1 MANHFKF
8 SQVPV
13 VFLLK
18 LFETTERRIPDG
30 GRIFG
35 PALLGP
41 GCGISVTAVMPK
53 DESEE
58 AATHGG
64 ALCF

>member
-8 SQVPV
+8 IQVPV

-18 LFETTERRIPDG
+18 LQNEEAWMEAV
-30 GRIFG
+30 G

-41 GCGISVTAVMPK
+41 GSGVPVTAVVPK

>member
-8 SQVPV
+8 IQVPV

-18 LFETTERRIPDG
+18 LQNEEARMEAAFL
-30 GRIFG
+30 
-35 PALLGP
+35 ALPYL
-41 GCGISVTAVMPK
+41 VLVVVFLLQLLVPK